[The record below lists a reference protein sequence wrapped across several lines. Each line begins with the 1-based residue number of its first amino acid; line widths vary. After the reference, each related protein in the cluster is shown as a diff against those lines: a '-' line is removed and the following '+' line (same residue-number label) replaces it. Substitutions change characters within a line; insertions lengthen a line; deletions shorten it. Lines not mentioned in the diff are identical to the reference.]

1 MFWVRHNDGKHDK
14 RYSESMS
21 EMEWK
26 AMQKLLK
33 TMKPEIEMDGEEL
46 IIYYYPR

>member
-14 RYSESMS
+14 HYSG
-21 EMEWK
+21 EMDELAWN

-33 TMKPEIEMDGEEL
+33 TMKPEVSLDGAEL
-46 IIYYYPR
+46 TVDYYPR